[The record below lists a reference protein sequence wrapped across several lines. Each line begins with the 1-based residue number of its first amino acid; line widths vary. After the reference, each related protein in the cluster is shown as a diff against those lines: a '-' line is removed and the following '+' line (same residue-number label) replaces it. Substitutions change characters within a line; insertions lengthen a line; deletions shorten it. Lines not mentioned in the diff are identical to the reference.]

1 MRSVCVLLLLVLS
14 GFAVTVRAEV
24 FRFDSANAWRAW
36 QMPNDLVEIDEGGG
50 LRLRKFRL

>member
-14 GFAVTVRAEV
+14 GFAGTVRAEV
-24 FRFDSANAWRAW
+24 FRFDSANAWQSW